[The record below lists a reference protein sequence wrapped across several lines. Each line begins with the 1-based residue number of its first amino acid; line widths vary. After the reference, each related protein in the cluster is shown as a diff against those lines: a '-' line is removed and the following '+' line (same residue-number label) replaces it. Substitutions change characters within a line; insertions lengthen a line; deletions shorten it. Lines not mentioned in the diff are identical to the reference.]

1 VVRGRVAVVIHCGRP
16 VGPLELWGA
25 YTALGPAAVQS
36 ARLSRLVPAELYSTG
51 DPSINWVLPAV
62 ARITR
67 LRGLLACKL
76 AQLYAVS
83 KVLPSVAGSEDIE
96 AAGSGVLVLAIRD
109 LASEIL
115 GLRRIAIDAVK
126 ARLQGNLAAGLT
138 CSRDSSSGS
147 SVRTRGL

>member
-1 VVRGRVAVVIHCGRP
+1 MGCIYC
-16 VGPLELWGA
+16 
-25 YTALGPAAVQS
+25 LGPGGGTECS
-36 ARLSRLVPAELYSTG
+36 PLRLVPAELYSTG

-96 AAGSGVLVLAIRD
+96 AAGSGVLALAIRD